1 MLSATLRRA
10 TRLARAPRLAR
21 GMAEEAAAATG
32 MTLNFTVPASAIYEN
47 VPAEMVLVPSVDGV
61 FGILHNHVP
70 TIAELKPGVV
80 SITETEGATPKEYFV
95 SGGFASSAPRTS
107 RPPPSLS
114 LGSPPPRPRAVDANS
129 VLNIS
134 ALEAV
139 PVEDLDADA
148 VKVGLAQY
156 TDAAASAKDDV
167 EKAEAEIG
175 VEVYSAMSFAITKA

>member
-95 SGGFASSAPRTS
+95 SGGFASI
-107 RPPPSLS
+107 
-114 LGSPPPRPRAVDANS
+114 DANS

-139 PVEDLDADA
+139 PVE
-148 VKVGLAQY
+148 
-156 TDAAASAKDDV
+156 
-167 EKAEAEIG
+167 
-175 VEVYSAMSFAITKA
+175 VYSAMSFAITKA

>member
-107 RPPPSLS
+107 RPPPSLPR
-114 LGSPPPRPRAVDANS
+114 GSPPPRPRAVDANS

>member
-95 SGGFASSAPRTS
+95 SGGFASSAPRAS
-107 RPPPSLS
+107 RPPPLLS
-114 LGSPPPRPRAVDANS
+114 L
-129 VLNIS
+129 IH
-134 ALEAV
+134 
-139 PVEDLDADA
+139 
-148 VKVGLAQY
+148 
-156 TDAAASAKDDV
+156 
-167 EKAEAEIG
+167 I
-175 VEVYSAMSFAITKA
+175 

>member
-1 MLSATLRRA
+1 MLPATLRRA

-107 RPPPSLS
+107 RPPPSFPLR
-114 LGSPPPRPRAVDANS
+114 SPPPRPRAVDANS

>member
-1 MLSATLRRA
+1 MFGSKSAA
-10 TRLARAPRLAR
+10 VN
-21 GMAEEAAAATG
+21 AA
-32 MTLNFTVPASAIYEN
+32 
-47 VPAEMVLVPSVDGV
+47 VPSVDGV

-95 SGGFASSAPRTS
+95 SGGFASSAPRAS
-107 RPPPSLS
+107 RPPPPPSLS
-114 LGSPPPRPRAVDANS
+114 AHPPPRPRAVDANS

-139 PVEDLDADA
+139 PVEDLDAEA

>member
-21 GMAEEAAAATG
+21 GMAEEAATATG
-32 MTLNFTVPASAIYEN
+32 
-47 VPAEMVLVPSVDGV
+47 
-61 FGILHNHVP
+61 
-70 TIAELKPGVV
+70 
-80 SITETEGATPKEYFV
+80 GATPKEYFV
-95 SGGFASSAPRTS
+95 SGGFASI
-107 RPPPSLS
+107 
-114 LGSPPPRPRAVDANS
+114 DANS